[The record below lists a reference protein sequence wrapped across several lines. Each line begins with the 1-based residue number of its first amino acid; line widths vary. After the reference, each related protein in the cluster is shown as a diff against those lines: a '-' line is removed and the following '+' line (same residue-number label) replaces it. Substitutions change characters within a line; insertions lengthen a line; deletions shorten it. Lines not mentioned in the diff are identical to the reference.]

1 MTCVS
6 RNYKIAS
13 RNYEIVS
20 RNYGLG
26 VLVFG
31 FKKIHKS

>member
-6 RNYKIAS
+6 RNYEIAS
-13 RNYEIVS
+13 HNYEIVS
-20 RNYGLG
+20 RNYDLG

-31 FKKIHKS
+31 FKKNS

>member
-6 RNYKIAS
+6 RNYEIAS

-20 RNYGLG
+20 RNYDLG

-31 FKKIHKS
+31 LKKIHKS

>member
-6 RNYKIAS
+6 RNYEIASCNYDIAS
-13 RNYEIVS
+13 RNYD
-20 RNYGLG
+20 LG

-31 FKKIHKS
+31 FKKNS